1 MESDISITILGMVE
15 HGGAF
20 VLVLITLV
28 SCTSAPKPEPSATR
42 AFERYFFDAPHDRG
56 VLEVSTAPAS
66 ICYETQSY
74 PARPISIVSKND
86 GASRPVATYKPKAGT
101 FCDRQVSAEVASRL
115 IEDPTAFLVRWSP
128 QVGEPVVETKLIA
141 QGS

>member
-1 MESDISITILGMVE
+1 MVE
-15 HGGAF
+15 RGGAF

-42 AFERYFFDAPHDRG
+42 TFERYFFDAPHDRG

-74 PARPISIVSKND
+74 PARPIVIVARDST
-86 GASRPVATYKPKAGT
+86 ASRAVVTYEPKGGT
-101 FCDRQVSAEVASRL
+101 FCDRQINLDVASRL
-115 IEDPTAFLVRWSP
+115 IDHPESFLIRWSP
-128 QVGEPVVETKLIA
+128 QKDEHVVESNLLP
-141 QGS
+141 QDS